1 MIESPCTGICKLNP
15 KSGLCKGCN
24 RTAEEIIG
32 WIRSSDSDKKEILLK
47 ISNRRIDKRQNNMLQ
62 NK

>member
-1 MIESPCTGICKLNP
+1 MIESPCTGICKLNS
-15 KSGLCKGCN
+15 KSGLCEGCN

-32 WIRSSDSDKKEILLK
+32 WIRCSDTDKKKILLK
-47 ISNRRIDKRQNNMLQ
+47 INNRMIDNSQNNMVQ

>member
-1 MIESPCTGICKLNP
+1 MIESPCTGICQLNL

-24 RTAEEIIG
+24 RTVEEIIG
-32 WIRSSDSDKKEILLK
+32 WIRSSDTDKKKILLK
-47 ISNRRIDKRQNNMLQ
+47 INNRRIDNSQNNMVQ

>member
-1 MIESPCTGICKLNP
+1 MIESPCTGICQLNH

-32 WIRSSDSDKKEILLK
+32 WIRSSDTDKKKILLK
-47 ISNRRIDKRQNNMLQ
+47 ISNRRIDNSQSNMVQ